1 MYLNLDTLS
10 KFEQQ
15 GQQRALCVIS
25 IHFRCCLCPSHS
37 RVKGKSQAATMA
49 SHHDD
54 SSQSDMERNEP
65 LSSRSSYHSAIEID
79 TDDVTQGHTTKI
91 TTNGYNQHHGSTSN
105 HTNTNDSKE
114 PNGNRQFNTPT
125 SSKGKGFRH
134 PISSSPSIKRL
145 GNQQQRAVGSFMESP
160 SPENW
165 DELVKS
171 MKKICLRDRDNEN
184 GGAASDKVP
193 KLPLENNIRRLSFE
207 PAQIHS
213 IKEKMSKDHET
224 TPKNLLQESAEDF
237 AIEHGIFL
245 KAVLQLLHEKDRPMQ
260 QSEQL
265 PETRFDDIQNV
276 IKIGSLKKASKRV
289 KGVWNVKFVEI
300 RRGKKVL
307 AYIY

>member
-1 MYLNLDTLS
+1 
-10 KFEQQ
+10 
-15 GQQRALCVIS
+15 
-25 IHFRCCLCPSHS
+25 
-37 RVKGKSQAATMA
+37 
-49 SHHDD
+49 
-54 SSQSDMERNEP
+54 
-65 LSSRSSYHSAIEID
+65 
-79 TDDVTQGHTTKI
+79 
-91 TTNGYNQHHGSTSN
+91 
-105 HTNTNDSKE
+105 
-114 PNGNRQFNTPT
+114 
-125 SSKGKGFRH
+125 
-134 PISSSPSIKRL
+134 
-145 GNQQQRAVGSFMESP
+145 MESP